1 MAATKQC
8 GRGLRGRSPPGA
20 GLGGSLRGGKRGKVT
35 FGELT
40 EICRFFCDPDCGG
53 EVSGADRFDGG
64 PPACSA
70 TARGGV
76 AGGDIVEQAGVW
88 GEWIGAEFKRFEEI
102 CVTVMTDLEKKVL
115 RDSLRQTLES
125 WEMPRHWG
133 IILH

>member
-64 PPACSA
+64 LTGMFCDRS
-70 TARGGV
+70 RGRRRRGH
-76 AGGDIVEQAGVW
+76 
-88 GEWIGAEFKRFEEI
+88 R
-102 CVTVMTDLEKKVL
+102 
-115 RDSLRQTLES
+115 
-125 WEMPRHWG
+125 
-133 IILH
+133 